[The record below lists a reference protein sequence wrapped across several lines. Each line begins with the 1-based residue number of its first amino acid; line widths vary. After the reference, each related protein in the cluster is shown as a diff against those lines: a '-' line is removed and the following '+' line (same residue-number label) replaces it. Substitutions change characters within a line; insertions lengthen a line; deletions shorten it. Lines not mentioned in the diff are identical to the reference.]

1 LQVVLKKST
10 NVPIMRTTQPT
21 KFKKAVGLAET
32 LFGEYR
38 RRVLAFLLLRPD
50 ERFHVRE
57 ISRLISVP
65 VGPLHRELK
74 ILSEAGIISRH
85 VSGKQVQYQANRD
98 CPIHTEL
105 AGIFRK
111 TSGLADLIRA
121 ALEPLSDSLASAFV
135 FGSVAKG
142 EERSSSDVDVFVIG
156 AASFTDVVLA
166 LADGQTQIG
175 RDINPVV
182 MTQGEFSSKLAT
194 GEHFISR
201 IMSEPKIFLIGTE
214 DDLGESQKP

>member
-1 LQVVLKKST
+1 LQNVLKKIT
-10 NVPIMRTTQPT
+10 NVPVMRTDAPIH
-21 KFKKAVGLAET
+21 KKKATGLAES

-50 ERFHVRE
+50 EHFHVRE
-57 ISRLISVP
+57 ISRLTSVP

-74 ILSEAGIISRH
+74 ILAGAGMVSRH
-85 VSGKQVQYQANRD
+85 ASGNQVQYQANRD
-98 CPIHTEL
+98 CPIYHEL

-111 TSGLADLIRA
+111 TCGLADILRA
-121 ALEPLSDSLASAFV
+121 ALVPLSDSVESAFV

-142 EERSSSDVDVFVIG
+142 EERADSDVDVFVIG
-156 AASFTDVVLA
+156 SASFTDVVLA
-166 LADGQTQIG
+166 LADKQPQFG

-182 MTQGEFSSKLAT
+182 MNGEEFSSKLAA
-194 GEHFISR
+194 GEHFVSR

-214 DDLGESQKP
+214 HDLGKSQKP